1 MDPPGKWLFGLLK
14 PGISPVLCGFPDP
27 ARRVDAC
34 HCRKWGQLHLRQDGG
49 ELAPLRAGRLHQAVN
64 RPDSRGTRVMP
75 MRATPP
81 PAMSCF
87 MPWLFAHVR

>member
-1 MDPPGKWLFGLLK
+1 MIFSFPASKLPQAVRLKK
-14 PGISPVLCGFPDP
+14 PGPPRPEAERHTGVGLPVAADQGVT
-27 ARRVDAC
+27 A
-34 HCRKWGQLHLRQDGG
+34 
-49 ELAPLRAGRLHQAVN
+49 N

-87 MPWLFAHVR
+87 MPWLLAHYG